1 MVSAEKGMYDL
12 PQWTGVERS
21 VRGRG
26 VQYNKYSSVY

>member
-12 PQWTGVERS
+12 PQWTEVER
-21 VRGRG
+21 VRGRR